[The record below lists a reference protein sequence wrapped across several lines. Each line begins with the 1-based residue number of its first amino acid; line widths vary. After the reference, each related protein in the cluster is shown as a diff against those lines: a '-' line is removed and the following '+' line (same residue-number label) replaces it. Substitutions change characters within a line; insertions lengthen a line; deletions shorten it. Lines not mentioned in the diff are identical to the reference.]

1 MLKVLLVDDEPN
13 IRAGIKMIIP
23 WEELGFEVC
32 GEGENGED
40 GLKKI
45 FELQPDLVLADVRM
59 PGMTGIQLIEAAKNQ
74 GADCRFMIVSGY
86 SDFTYA
92 KEAISLGVE
101 GFILKPIDE
110 DELTENLKTV
120 RDKIL
125 AEKERTIR
133 ENESGEYLREQKLR
147 SILMGETNGENI
159 LSGCTSF
166 DIALI
171 EAIHPDYSNGQRNI
185 VNEIKDFLGNTN
197 DCDIVSA
204 HLLTSIA
211 VIFRNKPNGEAKD
224 ILKRFKQLH
233 GGDIFITMGER
244 TDDPSQIR
252 NSYLSAEALMRD
264 RFLYSDCELLTPEM
278 RADTRE
284 EADLD
289 SYADTIYAFIEINDT
304 AKLKKCMDDFCSSL
318 RKCGYSAERCKVAC
332 ITLVMDINT
341 KMIKNIGEKKTE
353 QIFNCDLLRDKIGSC
368 GGLFDIIELMQQ
380 TFTEIS
386 NVHFGKTT
394 KSTMERVVRY
404 IQANYNQEL
413 RLEMLAGIFGY
424 NSAYLG
430 KVFHQYTGEN
440 FNNYL
445 DKIRITEAKRLL
457 AMEEYKVYKVAEM
470 VGYTNINYFHNKFK
484 KYVGVSPLSYKKSCG
499 KGGSESDSDENEE

>member
-74 GADCRFMIVSGY
+74 GANCRFMIVSGY

-125 AEKERTIR
+125 ADKERTIQ
-133 ENESGEYLREQKLR
+133 ESKSGEFLREQKIR
-147 SILMGETNGENI
+147 SILMGGSADGDI
-159 LSGCTSF
+159 FGGCTSF

-171 EAIHPDYSNGQRNI
+171 EAIHPDYSGGKRNI
-185 VNEIKDFLGNTN
+185 INEIKDFLGNET

-204 HLLTSIA
+204 NLLTSIA
-211 VIFRNKPNGEAKD
+211 VIFQNRSNGEAED
-224 ILKRFKQLH
+224 ILRRFKQLH

-244 TDDPSQIR
+244 VTKPTQIR
-252 NSYLSAEALMRD
+252 DSYLTAEALMRD

-278 RADTRE
+278 RTDTE
-284 EADLD
+284 ETDLD
-289 SYADTIYAFIEINDT
+289 SYADTIYAFVEINDT
-304 AKLKKCMDDFCSSL
+304 AKLKKCMDDFCASL
-318 RKCGYSAERCKVAC
+318 RKCGYTAERCKVAC
-332 ITLVMDINT
+332 ITLVMDIHA

-353 QIFNCDLLRDKIGSC
+353 QIFDCDLIRDKIGSC
-368 GGLFDIIELMQQ
+368 SGLFDIIELLQQ

-430 KVFHQYTGEN
+430 KVFHQYAGEN

-457 AMEEYKVYKVAEM
+457 ALDEYKVYKVAEM

-499 KGGSESDSDENEE
+499 KGGSGTDSEDNEE